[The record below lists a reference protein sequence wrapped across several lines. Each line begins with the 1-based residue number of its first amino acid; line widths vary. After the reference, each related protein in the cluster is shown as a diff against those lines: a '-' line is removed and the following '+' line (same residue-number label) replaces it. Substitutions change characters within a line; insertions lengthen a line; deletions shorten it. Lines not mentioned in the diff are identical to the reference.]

1 MKITLSL
8 WDIGGQERFDFFKTD
23 FFKGTGAVGLV
34 FDLSRPDTF
43 EKINVYIDE
52 IRERSG
58 NIPLVLVGNKSDLTK
73 TLGETIPKG
82 DIIQKVNRDNLV
94 DYIETSALE
103 NINIEKLFNLLGF
116 SALLDLRP
124 RLGEIVDSDH
134 FRFKVLLVGDA
145 SVGKSSLIKKFIE
158 KEFTNNYKLTIGLD
172 LLVKDIEISEE
183 DIPAQAIE
191 IIKTAISN
199 EKRRLRQIRKLEK
212 ISKIIAEETGNP
224 EIATGETLPD
234 DKIIKLYKKKK
245 KKKVFYFSLGILSV
259 FLIIILLII
268 WLF

>member
-1 MKITLSL
+1 M
-8 WDIGGQERFDFFKTD
+8 
-23 FFKGTGAVGLV
+23 
-34 FDLSRPDTF
+34 
-43 EKINVYIDE
+43 
-52 IRERSG
+52 
-58 NIPLVLVGNKSDLTK
+58 GNKNDLTK
-73 TLGETIPKG
+73 TLGETIPKE

-158 KEFTNNYKLTIGLD
+158 KEFTNNYKLTVGLD
-172 LLVKDIEISEE
+172 LLVKDVEISEE
-183 DIPAQAIE
+183 DIPAQAFE

-199 EKRRLRQIRKLEK
+199 EKRRLRQIRKFEK

-224 EIATGETLPD
+224 EIATGENLPD
-234 DKIIKLYKKKK
+234 DKMIEIYKKKK
-245 KKKVFYFSLGILSV
+245 KKKIFYVSLGILSG
-259 FLIIILLII
+259 FLILILLTI